1 MASDKKLAV
10 FVREGRFLSDSRY
23 AGLELGLEDLGYS
36 LYPVRTSGD
45 ILPGTEMILSVGGDG
60 TFLSAATVA
69 GGSGIPVLGVNFGRL
84 GFLSENRPEDM
95 PDAIKSPEDGT
106 ASLVDIAWY
115 GLNGMRVDEPSCP
128 GFYIKVERWSDGRR
142 SVTKILIR

>member
-1 MASDKKLAV
+1 MRV
-10 FVREGRFLSDSRY
+10 GVRKSTLI
-23 AGLELGLEDLGYS
+23 AGDWACFDDFRLHY
-36 LYPVRTSGD
+36 Y
-45 ILPGTEMILSVGGDG
+45 GDG
-60 TFLSAATVA
+60 E
-69 GGSGIPVLGVNFGRL
+69 
-84 GFLSENRPEDM
+84 ENRPEDM